1 MTGFL
6 FDKMV
11 FGPVKSR
18 RFGVSL
24 GMNLLPTGYKYCTF
38 NCIYCECGW
47 TYFDQ
52 SINTELHPRKEIREA
67 LESKLIDL
75 LENDIQPD
83 NITFAGNG
91 EPTIHPEF
99 ADIIDDTLMLRD
111 MFFPETKVTVLSNS
125 SMLQND
131 YIFDA
136 LQRIDNNVLKLD
148 VGSPDM
154 FKLINQPRSH
164 IKLEKIIEQLKRF
177 EDNVI
182 IQSLFVRGTYN
193 GNFIDNT
200 TEEEVGKWLEHIKEI
215 KPKFV
220 MIYPISRAT
229 PAGTLEKISI
239 QELKNI
245 ATKVEEAGVKTK
257 VYF

>member
-24 GMNLLPTGYKYCTF
+24 GINLLPTGYKYCTF
-38 NCIYCECGW
+38 NCVYCECGW

-52 SINTELHPRKEIREA
+52 SKNTELHPRKEIQEA
-67 LESKLIDL
+67 LENKLLDL
-75 LENDIQPD
+75 LENEIQPD

-111 MFFPETKVTVLSNS
+111 IFLPETKVTVLSNS

-131 YIFDA
+131 YVFDA

-154 FKLINQPRSH
+154 FKLINQPRDH
-164 IKLEKIIEQLKRF
+164 IKLERIIEQIKRF
-177 EDNVI
+177 EENVI
-182 IQSLFVRGTYN
+182 IQSLFTKGTYN
-193 GNFIDNT
+193 GNVIDNT
-200 TEEEVGKWLEHIKEI
+200 TEEEVGKWLEHIKDI
-215 KPKFV
+215 KPEYV

-229 PAGTLEKISI
+229 PPGTLEKISL

-245 ATKVEEAGVKTK
+245 AAKVEKAGVKTR
-257 VYF
+257 VYY